1 MLGENGTERNR
12 GGRKSINP
20 THLVILIRLDK
31 ISFIFLWF
39 VMPTKEEAIKDIFET
54 EEEIRELELKAQLK
68 PRFASAYYNMI
79 VERKEFI
86 KKLKEYYQL

>member
-1 MLGENGTERNR
+1 MGKLEDGK
-12 GGRKSINP
+12 KSINH
-20 THLVILIRLDK
+20 THLVIHTKHDK
-31 ISFIFLWF
+31 ISFIFF
-39 VMPTKEEAIKDIFET
+39 RYVMPTKEEAIKDIFET

-79 VERKEFI
+79 AERKEFI

>member
-1 MLGENGTERNR
+1 
-12 GGRKSINP
+12 
-20 THLVILIRLDK
+20 
-31 ISFIFLWF
+31 
-39 VMPTKEEAIKDIFET
+39 MPTKEEAIKDISET

-79 VERKEFI
+79 AERKEFI

>member
-1 MLGENGTERNR
+1 MARYVKRNFSLLML
-12 GGRKSINP
+12 I
-20 THLVILIRLDK
+20 
-31 ISFIFLWF
+31 
-39 VMPTKEEAIKDIFET
+39 MPTKEEAIKDIFET

-79 VERKEFI
+79 AERKEFI

>member
-1 MLGENGTERNR
+1 MERQGDGKRFGNL
-12 GGRKSINP
+12 
-20 THLVILIRLDK
+20 TLLVIRTKPDK
-31 ISFIFLWF
+31 ISFIFLRF
-39 VMPTKEEAIKDIFET
+39 VMPTKEEAIKDISET

-79 VERKEFI
+79 AERKEFI

>member
-1 MLGENGTERNR
+1 MLGENGIERSR
-12 GGRKSINP
+12 GGKKSINH
-20 THLVILIRLDK
+20 THLVIHIVHGK

-79 VERKEFI
+79 AERKEFI
-86 KKLKEYYQL
+86 KKLKEYYQI

>member
-1 MLGENGTERNR
+1 MVRHRGEKR
-12 GGRKSINP
+12 SINP
-20 THLVILIRLDK
+20 THLVILIKNGK

-68 PRFASAYYNMI
+68 PRLASAYYNMI
-79 VERKEFI
+79 TERKKFI

>member
-1 MLGENGTERNR
+1 MGKLEDGKRFGNL
-12 GGRKSINP
+12 
-20 THLVILIRLDK
+20 THLVIPTRHDK
-31 ISFIFLWF
+31 ISFIFLRY

-54 EEEIRELELKAQLK
+54 EEEIKELELKAKLN

-79 VERKEFI
+79 AERKEFI